1 MAKGKLLRTLHR
13 LPPRL
18 LAGLKNPMHLS
29 RFILSY
35 LDSQLEISLEA
46 QAAGKGERLV
56 IRDWSKARESGD
68 FVALAHIQRYEWVLP
83 RVEGLECLDA
93 GCGSGYGTFFLAAQ
107 GAKGVIGVDVS
118 KEAIRHAHVK
128 YRLDSLDF
136 EIMDVRR
143 LALKDDC
150 FATVIS
156 FDVMEHMKGMDQ
168 DLFCSELARI
178 LRVTGSAYIGCP
190 NASRS
195 QGLNPFH
202 LGELTSKEFESLLR
216 RHFREVTMLGQDV
229 VLDGKMQRGYLDTTH
244 GRRFNASNFII
255 EDDYED
261 SFGLLAICKKPFK
274 IH

>member
-1 MAKGKLLRTLHR
+1 
-13 LPPRL
+13 
-18 LAGLKNPMHLS
+18 MHLS

-195 QGLNPFH
+195 QVLNPFH

>member
-1 MAKGKLLRTLHR
+1 MAKGKLLRALNW

-18 LAGLKNPMHLS
+18 LAGLKNPMHLL

-93 GCGSGYGTFFLAAQ
+93 GCGSGYGAFFLASQ
-107 GAKGVIGVDVS
+107 GVSGVIGVDVS
-118 KEAIRHAHVK
+118 KEAITHAHVK

-150 FATVIS
+150 FETVIS

-168 DLFCSELARI
+168 DIFCSELARI

-229 VLDGKMQRGYLDTTH
+229 VLDGKRQRGFLDTTR
-244 GRRFNASNFII
+244 GKRFNAGNFII